1 MQEVGQRIHDV
12 DIAKHFTPPSFEA
25 KIKQMNGYQSH
36 IVSPEK
42 AVTAL
47 IADAFS
53 DCAPIAQWM
62 VVAVRAF
69 LSKSAREC
77 ASEVVERNPD
87 HRQQLADL
95 IVQVPLDSLNLSV
108 TYVSRSVKLSSV
120 SIHFRIPDCSCNAF

>member
-1 MQEVGQRIHDV
+1 MQEVGQRIHEV
-12 DIAKHFTPPSFEA
+12 DIAKHFTAPSFEA

-47 IADAFS
+47 ISDAFS

-69 LSKSAREC
+69 LSKAARDC
-77 ASEVVERNPD
+77 ASEVVERDPD

-95 IVQVPLDSLNLSV
+95 IVAVRPPR
-108 TYVSRSVKLSSV
+108 TVSRTIV
-120 SIHFRIPDCSCNAF
+120 ST